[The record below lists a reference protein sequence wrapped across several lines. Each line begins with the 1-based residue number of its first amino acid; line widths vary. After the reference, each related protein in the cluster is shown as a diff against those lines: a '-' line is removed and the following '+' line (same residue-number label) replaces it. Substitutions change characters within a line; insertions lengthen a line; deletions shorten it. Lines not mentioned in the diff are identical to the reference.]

1 MDLPESGDNC
11 TSENHARWGF
21 IEDEYKV
28 KGERAPYIVGLTIH
42 TYFL

>member
-1 MDLPESGDNC
+1 MELPESGDNC

-28 KGERAPYIVGLTIH
+28 KGDDDIVGLTIH